1 MSMYRPFLAE
11 IEKSDNPQKT
21 IEDLQRMVC
30 GVLDDGPIRVGIQL
44 AGDYL
49 AALIDYRNPHN
60 LPLLSSYME
69 VVEALDFT
77 LEQGKQDLEAAWA
90 LWKASIDQKGA
101 ANPCGN

>member
-1 MSMYRPFLAE
+1 MITLRKPLRSC
-11 IEKSDNPQKT
+11 SVW
-21 IEDLQRMVC
+21 VC

-49 AALIDYRNPHN
+49 AALVDYRNPHN

-69 VVEALDFT
+69 VAEALEIT
-77 LEQGKQDLEAAWA
+77 LEQGKQNLEAASA

>member
-11 IEKSDNPQKT
+11 IEKSNNPQET
-21 IEDLQRMVC
+21 IEELQRMVC

-69 VVEALDFT
+69 VAEALEFT
-77 LEQGKQDLEAAWA
+77 LEQGKQDLEAAWT
-90 LWKASIDQKGA
+90 LWNASIDQRGA
-101 ANPCGN
+101 ANPCDN